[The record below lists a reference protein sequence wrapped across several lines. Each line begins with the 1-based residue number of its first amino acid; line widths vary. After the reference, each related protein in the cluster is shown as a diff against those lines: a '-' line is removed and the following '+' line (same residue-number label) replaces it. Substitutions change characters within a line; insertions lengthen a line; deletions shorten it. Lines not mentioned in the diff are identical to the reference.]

1 MKILICP
8 DSFKE
13 SLSAIEVCDCVER
26 GLKKANSKFKIEK
39 IPLADGG
46 EGTVK
51 ALVLATHGR
60 SLKCKVSDPLGRII
74 WAKYG
79 VLGDGKTA
87 IIEMAA
93 ASGLALVPVEKRN
106 PLVTTTYGTGEII
119 ANALERGCRKII
131 IGIGGSA
138 TVDGGAGMAQ
148 ALGVRLLDGDGRE
161 IGFGGGEI
169 EKVEKID
176 LKFMDKRIAT
186 TEFIIAS
193 DVRNPLLGARGAAR
207 VYGPQKG
214 ATPEMVKRLEKG
226 LSHLAR
232 VIRKELSISVE
243 KLPGSGAAGGLG
255 AGLYA
260 FLGARMESGIE
271 LVMRITGL
279 EQRIKK
285 ADLVITGEGR
295 LDRQTLYGKAVMGVI
310 KMARKYRV
318 PVICIAGSIMP
329 EAKNLYRLGVRGL
342 FSITTMPMS
351 LQEAMRK
358 SRSLLIDTSE
368 NLGHVVNLMR
378 SPHLHPL
385 PLGER
390 K

>member
-13 SLSAIEVCDCVER
+13 SLSAIEVCDCIER

-51 ALVLATHGR
+51 ALVLATGGR
-60 SLKCKVSDPLGRII
+60 SLKCRVKNPLGKRI
-74 WAKYG
+74 WAGYG
-79 VLGDGKTA
+79 ILGDEKTA

-93 ASGLALVPVEKRN
+93 ASGLALVPLKKRN
-106 PLVTTTYGTGEII
+106 PLLTTTYGTGEII
-119 ANALERGCRKII
+119 ANALNRGCRRII

-138 TVDGGAGMAQ
+138 TVDGGCGMAQ
-148 ALGVRLLDGDGRE
+148 ALGAKLLDGKGRK

-169 EKVEKID
+169 AKVEKID
-176 LKFMDKRIAT
+176 LKFMDKRIRG

-193 DVRNPLLGARGAAR
+193 DVRNPLLGPKGAAR

-214 ATPEMVKRLEKG
+214 ATSKMVEKLERG
-226 LSHLAR
+226 LSHLAK

-243 KLPGSGAAGGLG
+243 NLPGAGAAGGLG

-260 FLGARMESGIE
+260 FLGAKMESGVE
-271 LVMRITGL
+271 LVMRIARL
-279 EQRIKK
+279 EKRIRK

-295 LDRQTLYGKAVMGVI
+295 LDRQTLYGKTVMGVI
-310 KMARKYRV
+310 KMAKKYKV

-329 EAKNLYRLGVRGL
+329 EAKDLYRLGVKGM

-351 LQEAMRK
+351 LQQAMEK
-358 SRSLLIDTSE
+358 SRSLLINASE
-368 NLGHVVNLMR
+368 NLGHILNLTMR
-378 SPHLHPL
+378 FPKKS
-385 PLGER
+385 
-390 K
+390 KV

>member
-1 MKILICP
+1 MKIVICP

-13 SLSAIEVCDCVER
+13 SLSAIEVCDCIEQ

-46 EGTVK
+46 EGTLA
-51 ALVLATHGR
+51 ALVLATNGR
-60 SLKCKVSDPLGRII
+60 SLKCKVKDPLGKKI
-74 WAKYG
+74 WARYG
-79 VLGDGKTA
+79 ILGDGRTA

-93 ASGLALVPVEKRN
+93 ASGLALVPREKRN
-106 PLVTTTYGTGEII
+106 PLVTTTYGTGEIV
-119 ANALERGCRKII
+119 AKALDCGCRKII

-148 ALGVRLLDGDGRE
+148 ALGARLLDSNGRE

-193 DVRNPLLGARGAAR
+193 DVRNPLLGHKGAAH
-207 VYGPQKG
+207 VYEPQKG
-214 ATPEMVKRLEKG
+214 ATPEMVERLERG
-226 LSHLAR
+226 LSHFAR
-232 VIRKELSISVE
+232 VIRNELSISVE
-243 KLPGSGAAGGLG
+243 NLPGSGAAGGLG

-260 FLGARMESGIE
+260 FLGAKMESGVE
-271 LVMRITGL
+271 LVMKIAGL
-279 EQRIKK
+279 EHGIKK

-295 LDRQTLYGKAVMGVI
+295 LDRQTFYGKAVIGVI
-310 KMARKYRV
+310 KMARKYGV

-329 EAKNLYRLGVRGL
+329 ETKNLYRLGVKGL
-342 FSITTMPMS
+342 FSITPMPMS
-351 LQEAMRK
+351 LEEAMRK
-358 SRSLLIDTSE
+358 SRSLLINASE
-368 NLGHVVNLMR
+368 NLGQLLSLIR
-378 SPHLHPL
+378 AK
-385 PLGER
+385 R